1 MTPPSLAETRIDK
14 SPDFYTLGTGNVLTH
29 GTFYEVANCF
39 IFFKHILTVPTALT
53 VGHILK

>member
-1 MTPPSLAETRIDK
+1 MTPPSLAETRIDE

-29 GTFYEVANCF
+29 GTF
-39 IFFKHILTVPTALT
+39 KHILTVPTALT